1 MWKKA
6 LVITLVGVVSSCNLF
21 NRHYTKQLKDLDT
34 QLEQYPRLVLD
45 SLKKI
50 NPDQLNEYQQAYF
63 YLLSASAT
71 DKNFIYL
78 DNDSTLRIAAE
89 YFEDHDEY
97 YNLSRCQYYLG
108 KYAYKRKKIKEAYK
122 LYKNAETNYKQDP
135 QDQHLLGLI
144 YYQLGLIQKQQN
156 NPQEAKTFFQ
166 KSYDLFIEVKDTI
179 NACYA
184 LRYRGCVQG
193 KDYQA
198 AEKDLFQ
205 SLKLISSIK
214 ERNSTKV
221 LKAQNTILSAISQ
234 FYSRNNNLP
243 LSIKYGKECILST
256 LKRNEKVPSEYYCNL
271 SFAFYKSNELD
282 SAKYYCHKMIE
293 VALSNENDINL
304 SNGYYILSYFEEKQ
318 SNYKEA
324 CRLKNHFN
332 KLKDSLNEVRN
343 SNNILELEKKY
354 DTSEAQRLLLKA
366 ENKNLK
372 AYSFIIILGLISI
385 LIGLIVYHR
394 MKKLKIQYERLSEE
408 VKHTGW
414 GFLVTKEF
422 INENHVAYDE
432 LERILNREKGFKNI
446 NDDLYNKLHEVLFQ
460 QKANYL
466 GCLFD
471 RLTSFDGNFGSKFQ
485 QLFPDCNTDELLMA
499 SMIHHKWKIT
509 DMTAILHS
517 NVEAIR
523 KRKSRLATKISNR
536 LKKTIDLDEF
546 LTNL

>member
-6 LVITLVGVVSSCNLF
+6 LLITLVGVVSSCNLF
-21 NRHYTKQLKDLDT
+21 NRHYTNQLKDLDT

-71 DKNFIYL
+71 DKNYIYL

-156 NPQEAKTFFQ
+156 NLSESKIFFQ
-166 KSYDLFIEVKDTI
+166 KSYDIFIEVKDTI

-184 LRYRGCVQG
+184 LKYRGSVQG
-193 KDYQA
+193 KDHQA
-198 AEKDLFQ
+198 AQKDLFE

-214 ERNSTKV
+214 EK
-221 LKAQNTILSAISQ
+221 
-234 FYSRNNNLP
+234 
-243 LSIKYGKECILST
+243 
-256 LKRNEKVPSEYYCNL
+256 NEKVQLAQNSIFSAICLFYRKNGNLKLSIQYGKKCLALFQQQNKEIPSEYYNNL
-271 SFAFYKSNELD
+271 LIAYHKQHLSD
-282 SAKYYCHKMIE
+282 SAKYYCNLMIRKAQKE
-293 VALSNENDINL
+293 KNDFNL
-304 SNGYYILSYFEEKQ
+304 INGYKFLSYLEEKKGDYQ
-318 SNYKEA
+318 SA
-324 CRLKNHFN
+324 CKFKDKLNHI
-332 KLKDSLNEVRN
+332 KDSINEVRN
-343 SNNILELEKKY
+343 SNNILELEKRY

-372 AYSFIIILGLISI
+372 AYSFIIILGLISL

-394 MKKLKIQYERLSEE
+394 MKKLKIQYDRLSEE

-432 LERILNREKGFKNI
+432 LERILNREKGFRNI

-536 LKKTIDLDEF
+536 LKKPIDLDEF

>member
-78 DNDSTLRIAAE
+78 DNDSTLQIAAE

-184 LRYRGCVQG
+184 LRCKGAVQE

-198 AEKDLFQ
+198 AQKDLFE
-205 SLKLISSIK
+205 SLKLISRIK
-214 ERNSTKV
+214 EKNEKGQFI
-221 LKAQNTILSAISQ
+221 QNTILSAISL
-234 FYSRNNNLP
+234 FYRKNGDLD
-243 LSIKYGKECILST
+243 LSIQYGKRCLASFQQQNKEI
-256 LKRNEKVPSEYYCNL
+256 PSEYYNNL
-271 SFAFYKSNELD
+271 LIAFHKQHLSD
-282 SAKYYCHKMIE
+282 SAKYYCNKMIKMAHKE
-293 VALSNENDINL
+293 KNGFNL
-304 SNGYYILSYFEEKQ
+304 INGYKFLSYLEEQKGNYQ
-318 SNYKEA
+318 SA
-324 CRLKNHFN
+324 CI
-332 KLKDSLNEVRN
+332 LKDKLNHIKDSINEIKN
-343 SNNILELEKKY
+343 FNNILELEKRY

-372 AYSFIIILGLISI
+372 AYSLIIILVLTSL

-394 MKKLKIQYERLSEE
+394 MKKLKIQYDRLSEE

-432 LERILNREKGFKNI
+432 LERILNREKGFRNI

-536 LKKTIDLDEF
+536 LKKPIDLDEF

>member
-6 LVITLVGVVSSCNLF
+6 LLITLVGVVSSCNLF

-71 DKNFIYL
+71 DKNYIYL

-184 LRYRGCVQG
+184 LKYRGSVQG

-205 SLKLISSIK
+205 SLELILSIK
-214 ERNSTKV
+214 ERNEKIQ
-221 LKAQNTILSAISQ
+221 LAHNAILSAISL
-234 FYSRNNNLP
+234 FYRKNDNLEMSIYYSKKCLDSFSKNN
-243 LSIKYGKECILST
+243 ITI
-256 LKRNEKVPSEYYCNL
+256 PSEYYYNL
-271 SFAFYKSNELD
+271 CIIYYRQQKFD
-282 SAKYYCHKMIE
+282 SAKYYCNQMIKAAS
-293 VALSNENDINL
+293 VDINDINL
-304 SNGYYILSYFEEKQ
+304 SNGYNILSYFEEKQ
-318 SNYKEA
+318 GNYKEA

-354 DTSEAQRLLLKA
+354 DTSETQRLLLKA

-485 QLFPDCNTDELLMA
+485 QLFPECNTDELLMA
-499 SMIHHKWKIT
+499 SMIHHKWKII

-536 LKKTIDLDEF
+536 LKKPIDLDEF

>member
-21 NRHYTKQLKDLDT
+21 NSHYTKQLKHLDA
-34 QLEQYPRLVLD
+34 QLEQYPKMVLD

-50 NPDQLNEYQQAYF
+50 NPDQLNEYQKAYY

-78 DNDSTLRIAAE
+78 NNDSTLRIASE
-89 YFEDHDEY
+89 YFEDHEEY

-108 KYAYKRKKIKEAYK
+108 KYAYKRKKTKEAYK

-156 NPQEAKTFFQ
+156 NLSESKIFFQ
-166 KSYDLFIEVKDTI
+166 KSYDIFIEVKDTI
-179 NACYA
+179 SACYA
-184 LRYRGCVQG
+184 LKYRGSVQG
-193 KDYQA
+193 KDHQA
-198 AEKDLFQ
+198 AQKDLFE
-205 SLKLISSIK
+205 SLKLISSLK
-214 ERNSTKV
+214 EKNEKV
-221 LKAQNTILSAISQ
+221 QLTQNTILSAISL
-234 FYSRNNNLP
+234 FYRKKGDLD
-243 LSIKYGKECILST
+243 LSIKYGKRCLASFQQQNKEI
-256 LKRNEKVPSEYYCNL
+256 PSEYYNNL
-271 SFAFYKSNELD
+271 LNAFHKQHLSD
-282 SAKYYCHKMIE
+282 SAKYYCNKMIKMAQKE
-293 VALSNENDINL
+293 KNDFNL
-304 SNGYYILSYFEEKQ
+304 INGYKFLSYLEEKKGNYQ
-318 SNYKEA
+318 SA
-324 CRLKNHFN
+324 C
-332 KLKDSLNEVRN
+332 KLKDKLNHIKDSINEVRN

-354 DTSEAQRLLLKA
+354 DTSETQRLLLKA

-372 AYSFIIILGLISI
+372 AYSLIIILGLTFL

-394 MKKLKIQYERLSEE
+394 MKKLKIQYDRLSEE

-536 LKKTIDLDEF
+536 LKKPIDLDEF

>member
-21 NRHYTKQLKDLDT
+21 NNHYTKQLKRLDA
-34 QLEQYPRLVLD
+34 QLEQYPKMVLD

-50 NPDQLNEYQQAYF
+50 NPDQLNEYQKAYY

-78 DNDSTLRIAAE
+78 NNDSTLRIASE
-89 YFEDHDEY
+89 YFEDHEEY

-108 KYAYKRKKIKEAYK
+108 KYAYKRKKTKEAYK

-156 NPQEAKTFFQ
+156 NLSESKIFFQ
-166 KSYDLFIEVKDTI
+166 KSYDIFIEVKDTI
-179 NACYA
+179 SACYA
-184 LRYRGCVQG
+184 LKYRGSVQG
-193 KDYQA
+193 KDHQA
-198 AEKDLFQ
+198 AQKDLFE
-205 SLKLISSIK
+205 SLKLISSLK
-214 ERNSTKV
+214 EKNEKV
-221 LKAQNTILSAISQ
+221 QLTQNTILSAISL
-234 FYSRNNNLP
+234 FYRKKGDLD
-243 LSIKYGKECILST
+243 LSIKYGKRCLASFQQQNKEI
-256 LKRNEKVPSEYYCNL
+256 PSEYYNNL
-271 SFAFYKSNELD
+271 LNAFHKQHLSD
-282 SAKYYCHKMIE
+282 SAKYYCNKMIKMAQKE
-293 VALSNENDINL
+293 KNDFNL
-304 SNGYYILSYFEEKQ
+304 INGYKFLSYLEEKKGNYQ
-318 SNYKEA
+318 SA
-324 CRLKNHFN
+324 C
-332 KLKDSLNEVRN
+332 KLKDKLNHIKDSINEVRN

-354 DTSEAQRLLLKA
+354 DTSETQRLLLKA

-372 AYSFIIILGLISI
+372 AYSLIIILGLTFL

-394 MKKLKIQYERLSEE
+394 MKKLKIQYDRLSEE

-536 LKKTIDLDEF
+536 LKKPIDLDEF